1 MDERHFTAAPTFAD
15 KLRALDWKKIAIILV
30 ALALV
35 AVLVIVLINVI
46 FGSSKNDPIKYM
58 EKYDNAKEVDM
69 IKLVSEAYN
78 GVDGGNMAKIMKI
91 MAKSDD
97 FKEIVEDFE
106 EGWKEDYEDKVD
118 EYGKNFKITYKND
131 KEMEEKLDRDE
142 LKDYK
147 ANIKSMGESILDM
160 VDEFKEMDKDEQK
173 DAAEEMGLSYSDLK
187 DMVEY
192 MEALGRELKSVTVDD
207 GYVLE
212 VIKKTTGKELDEPE
226 EDEVDIT
233 VLKINGKWVCY
244 ELLRNYTFYNI
255 VDRVF

>member
-1 MDERHFTAAPTFAD
+1 MDERHFTAAPSFAD

-78 GVDGGNMAKIMKI
+78 GVDGGNMAKILKI

-97 FKEIVEDFE
+97 FKEFIEDFE
-106 EGWKEDYEDKVD
+106 EGWVEDYEDKVD
-118 EYGKNFKITYKND
+118 EFGKNFKISYKND

-142 LKDYK
+142 LQDYK
-147 ANIKSMGESILDM
+147 ASIKLMGDDILDM

-173 DAAEEMGLSYSDLK
+173 DVAEDMGLSYSDLK

-192 MEALGRELKSVTVDD
+192 MEALGRELKSATVDE
-207 GYVLE
+207 GYELE
-212 VIKKTTGKELDEPE
+212 VIKTTTGKELDEPE
-226 EDEVDIT
+226 EDEVDII
-233 VLKINGKWVCY
+233 VLKVNGRWINY
-244 ELLRNYTFYNI
+244 
-255 VDRVF
+255 DVFRSFSLNSIF

>member
-1 MDERHFTAAPTFAD
+1 M
-15 KLRALDWKKIAIILV
+15 KKWIALL
-30 ALALV
+30 LALLMV
-35 AVLVIVLINVI
+35 FSLAACGSSGSSSSGSRSS
-46 FGSSKNDPIKYM
+46 GSSKKKTNSYTSPVSFM

-142 LKDYK
+142 LKNYK

-187 DMVEY
+187 DMVKY
-192 MEALGRELKSVTVDD
+192 MEALGRELKSATVDE
-207 GYVLE
+207 GYELE
-212 VIKKTTGKELDEPE
+212 VIKTTTGKELDEPE
-226 EDEVDIT
+226 EDEIDMT
-233 VLKINGKWVCY
+233 VLKVNGKWISLDV
-244 ELLRNYTFYNI
+244 LRSFSLSS
-255 VDRVF
+255 FLF